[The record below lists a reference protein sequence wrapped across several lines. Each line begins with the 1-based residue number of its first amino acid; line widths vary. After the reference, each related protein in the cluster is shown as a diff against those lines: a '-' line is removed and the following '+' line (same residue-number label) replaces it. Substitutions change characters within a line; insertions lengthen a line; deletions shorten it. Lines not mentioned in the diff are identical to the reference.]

1 MTTVPS
7 WQRGR
12 KRGRGAEEDGD
23 DDAAARGSPRRA
35 AAIAGAPT
43 EMEAAVW
50 KFGTEVVEPVPRW
63 SNLIDV
69 DGAKMG
75 SDQYPVDVAA
85 AAAAPD
91 MAELLS
97 PAAGLDAPAMYEGG
111 GVRAHPYGWD
121 LPFPFPLHYDSKFAA
136 AADLSLGTASP
147 EDDAIVDG
155 FAAAAA
161 GDYTSVEFVAGGS
174 AKMGSVQDPVDAAAA
189 PAPGTM
195 AELMA
200 ALLRPAARPDASA
213 LHEDG
218 GLGAYCGWD
227 LPLLFPHHYDV
238 EKLEFLAIAAA
249 ASSDND
255 AIVDGFAAAVTGD
268 ATSTEFGDGG
278 APEPDTSSD
287 GPFGFDLNQQLS
299 SNVWDDEGSLVVPGN
314 AVVDGSSAAAADGGG
329 GSVEVAAE
337 DGATARRSSRGFD
350 LDLNQPCPTETEF
363 PDGEPDRSDVLDPAP
378 APVPVEDSL
387 AAAPQADEPPPE
399 LPDGGAPASPTLRR
413 RSLTSRLWDWAF
425 EWTNGLALAPGLKR
439 SRS

>member
-23 DDAAARGSPRRA
+23 DDASARGSPRRA

-43 EMEAAVW
+43 EMEAA
-50 KFGTEVVEPVPRW
+50 GCAELVEPWPRW

-69 DGAKMG
+69 VQNDVDGAMMG
-75 SDQYPVDVAA
+75 SDQY

-91 MAELLS
+91 MAEVMAELLS
-97 PAAGLDAPAMYEGG
+97 PEASLDAPAMYEDG

-161 GDYTSVEFVAGGS
+161 GDYTSVEFVAGGG
-174 AKMGSVQDPVDAAAA
+174 AKMGSVQDPVDAAAAA

-200 ALLRPAARPDASA
+200 ALLRPAAGADAPA
-213 LHEDG
+213 LYEDG
-218 GLGAYCGWD
+218 GLGWD

-238 EKLEFLAIAAA
+238 EKLEFLATAAA

-255 AIVDGFAAAVTGD
+255 AIVDGFAAAVTSD

-278 APEPDTSSD
+278 APAPDTSSD

-299 SNVWDDEGSLVVPGN
+299 SNVWDDEGSLVVPEN

-387 AAAPQADEPPPE
+387 AAPQADEPPPE